1 MPNKT
6 TTAYGRQ
13 PEMDRMYRLTV
24 EDAAGRLVFDR
35 GIPPQGLTIGRL
47 APCEVLLKGTPV
59 SRQHARVAYDEDGP
73 FVTDL
78 GSANGT
84 FVDGNR
90 IEADKV
96 LDDRSLVEIGEYRL
110 RVMEVREIR
119 ESGSFTIFVPPAET
133 ASKPPVDFGLLDSD
147 DAFET
152 IRSPISSKQG
162 MTRSGAQRAAIVGY
176 LLITDRPGTNQAL
189 ILDSDTLTL
198 GRDPSNDLVLDRVG
212 VIRFHARLTRQDM
225 RWTIT
230 DTGIPGSV
238 LVDGVAV
245 RSHVLREGEVI
256 VLGNTPV
263 IYTASDRSAARAE
276 LLQKSA
282 AGGTDF
288 DLRRRERK
296 GLLAMLL
303 VLGMLGL
310 AATISFAIFRMDDST
325 SPTAGPMRDARDK
338 VRNLASRFDSRPAA
352 RAQAL
357 ASAGDWTGSL
367 AAYDEAVRRAPNDA
381 ALSAERAI
389 VRSRAASER
398 AVESCAAI
406 FKTGVDRYVASKNHE
421 GALAEMSRAE
431 ECLQE
436 TAKEPSTRARSETLL
451 SGTVYPSLFGVRLA
465 LGDNFA
471 AAGDCT
477 KAAEA
482 FHVARGVAQRIGKS
496 TGAAPSTMA
505 DKPLMEQASLCGD
518 QAFETS
524 RWSDA
529 ISYYITAAEVG
540 PLSSARAMR
549 LATARQSAGAAQP

>member
-1 MPNKT
+1 MTPET
-6 TTAYGRQ
+6 TTDSGTWPATGSQ
-13 PEMDRMYRLTV
+13 FRLTV

-35 GIPPQGLTIGRL
+35 AIPPSGLSIGRL
-47 APCEVLLKGTPV
+47 APCEVLLKGTPI
-59 SRQHARVAYDEDGP
+59 SRLHARVSVDEDGP

-96 LDDRSLVEIGEYRL
+96 LDDRSTIEIGEYRL
-110 RVMEVREIR
+110 RVMQVREIR
-119 ESGSFTIFVPPAET
+119 DSGNFTIFVPPTTPLPAPEE
-133 ASKPPVDFGLLDSD
+133 DFGLLDSD

-152 IRSPISSKQG
+152 IRSTVSTNRA
-162 MTRSGAQRAAIVGY
+162 MTRSGAYRAEIVGY
-176 LLITDRPGTNQAL
+176 LLITDRPGTNEAL
-189 ILDSDTLTL
+189 ILDRDTLTL
-198 GRDPSNDLVLDRVG
+198 GRDPTNDLVLDRVG

-225 RWTIT
+225 RWTIS

-263 IYTASDRSAARAE
+263 IYTASDRPAARAE
-276 LLQKSA
+276 LLQQSA
-282 AGGTDF
+282 AGGTD
-288 DLRRRERK
+288 LELQRRERK

-310 AATISFAIFRMDDST
+310 AATVSYALFRMDDPT
-325 SPTAGPMRDARDK
+325 SGTAEQVRGARDK
-338 VRNLASRFDSRPAA
+338 VRGLASRFDSRPAA

-357 ASAGDWTGSL
+357 ASAGDWAGSL

-381 ALSAERAI
+381 ALSAERAL
-389 VRSRAASER
+389 VRSRAVSEQ
-398 AVESCAAI
+398 AVEGCAAI
-406 FKTGVDRYVASKNHE
+406 FKSGVDRYVATKNHE
-421 GALAEMSRAE
+421 GALAQMSRAE
-431 ECLQE
+431 DCLQE

-451 SGTVYPSLFGVRLA
+451 HGTVYPSLFGVRLA
-465 LGDNFA
+465 LGDGFA

-482 FHVARGVAQRIGKS
+482 YHVARSVGQTIAKA
-496 TGAAPSTMA
+496 TGSPASTMA

-518 QAFETS
+518 QAFEAS

-529 ISYYITAAEVG
+529 IAYYITASDVG
-540 PLSSARAMR
+540 PLTSARALR
-549 LATARQSAGAAQP
+549 LATARQSAGAASP